1 MLKEQLI
8 NALLWNEN
16 EAVVKRLE
24 EEASLNDIF
33 EIDNGKRISRKEN
46 ESLGNYIDRCTTE
59 LMRNFSREKYIILKN
74 LYKNYNDSG
83 DSNVVIYESSPASKK
98 KPKKDYKKQIAL
110 SIGALLAGVAAFKLF
125 KREKK

>member
-33 EIDNGKRISRKEN
+33 EMDNGKRVVRKEN
-46 ESLGNYIDRCTTE
+46 ESLGNYIDRCTTQ

-74 LYKNYNDSG
+74 LYKSYNDSG
-83 DSNVVIYESSPASKK
+83 DSNVAIYESSPVKGSKV
-98 KPKKDYKKQIAL
+98 DYKKNVAL
-110 SIGALLAGVAAFKLF
+110 GVGALIAGVAAFKLF
-125 KREKK
+125 KRKK

>member
-1 MLKEQLI
+1 MLKEQLV

-33 EIDNGKRISRKEN
+33 EMDNGKRITRKEN
-46 ESLGNYIDRCTTE
+46 ESLGNYIDRCTTQ

-74 LYKNYNDSG
+74 LYKNYNNSG
-83 DSNVVIYESSPASKK
+83 DSNVVIYESSPVQKR
-98 KPKKDYKKQIAL
+98 PKKDYKKQIAL
-110 SIGALLAGVAAFKLF
+110 SIGALIAGAAAFKLF
-125 KREKK
+125 KNKNK

>member
-33 EIDNGKRISRKEN
+33 EMDNGKRVVRKEN
-46 ESLGNYIDRCTTE
+46 ESLGNYIDRCTTQ
-59 LMRNFSREKYIILKN
+59 LMSNFSREKYVILKN
-74 LYKNYNDSG
+74 LYKSYNDSG
-83 DSNVVIYESSPASKK
+83 DSNVAIYESLPVKKSKV
-98 KPKKDYKKQIAL
+98 DYKRNVAL
-110 SIGALLAGVAAFKLF
+110 GLGAVIAGVAAFKLF
-125 KREKK
+125 KRKK